1 MAGSLRPDS
10 LLTRMERNQNHMKRL
25 LVCLLSFFWLAALSA
40 HAEDAT
46 EYFNRAMQSSTAN
59 KKIEYLSK
67 ALELDA
73 NLAAAYEKRGI
84 LYYYQEKYDKVIQDF
99 EHYTKL
105 VPDDGEG
112 FRMLAMGYLYRGTYD
127 AAIATFTQALKV
139 DPNLVS
145 ALSYRAEAYR
155 RSGNGDQAVREAT
168 KAIERGGDPR
178 VVADAYITRAKVY
191 REIGRQEQAVA
202 DIRAALQMD
211 PRTWFY
217 RYVSGYA
224 DLEDIRG
231 AGLIAILVIVA
242 VLIFRFRLRAPEK
255 EE

>member
-46 EYFNRAMQSSTAN
+46 EYFTRAMQSSTAN

-105 VPDDGEG
+105 VPDDG
-112 FRMLAMGYLYRGTYD
+112 
-127 AAIATFTQALKV
+127 
-139 DPNLVS
+139 
-145 ALSYRAEAYR
+145 
-155 RSGNGDQAVREAT
+155 
-168 KAIERGGDPR
+168 
-178 VVADAYITRAKVY
+178 
-191 REIGRQEQAVA
+191 
-202 DIRAALQMD
+202 
-211 PRTWFY
+211 
-217 RYVSGYA
+217 
-224 DLEDIRG
+224 
-231 AGLIAILVIVA
+231 
-242 VLIFRFRLRAPEK
+242 
-255 EE
+255 

>member
-1 MAGSLRPDS
+1 MKKLLFCLVSFLSLA
-10 LLTRMERNQNHMKRL
+10 
-25 LVCLLSFFWLAALSA
+25 VLSA

-46 EYFNRAMQSSTAN
+46 EYFKQAMNSSTAN

-67 ALELDA
+67 ALEVDP
-73 NLAAAYEKRGI
+73 NFAAAYEKRGM
-84 LYYYQEKYDKVIQDF
+84 LYYYQERYDKVIQDF
-99 EHYTKL
+99 ENYTRL
-105 VPDDGEG
+105 APNDGEG
-112 FRMLAMGYLYRGTYD
+112 FRMLAMGYLYHGTYD
-127 AAIATFTQALKV
+127 AAIATFTHALKV
-139 DPNLVS
+139 DPSLVS

-155 RSGNGDQAVREAT
+155 RSGNGEEAVREAT
-168 KAIERGGDPR
+168 KAIQRGGDPR

-224 DLEDIRG
+224 NLEEIRG
-231 AGLIAILVIVA
+231 AGLIAIIVLVA
-242 VLIFRFRLRAPEK
+242 VLIFKFRLRAPNK

>member
-1 MAGSLRPDS
+1 
-10 LLTRMERNQNHMKRL
+10 MKRIL
-25 LVCLLSFFWLAALSA
+25 FYLASFIWLAALPA
-40 HAEDAT
+40 HAEDAN
-46 EYFNRAMQSSTAN
+46 EYFNQAMRSSTAN

-67 ALELDA
+67 ALELDP
-73 NLAAAYEKRGI
+73 NLAAAYEKRGM

-99 EHYTKL
+99 ENYTRL
-105 VPDDGEG
+105 VPDDVEG
-112 FRMLAMGYLYRGTYD
+112 FRMLAMGYLYYGTYD

-155 RSGNGDQAVREAT
+155 RSGNGEEAVREAT
-168 KAIERGGDPR
+168 KVIQRGGDPR

-191 REIGRQEQAVA
+191 REIGQQEQAVA
-202 DIRAALQMD
+202 DVRAALKID

-217 RYVSGYA
+217 RYVSDYA
-224 DLEDIRG
+224 NLEDIRG
-231 AGLIAILVIVA
+231 AGLVAILVIVA
-242 VLIFRFRLRAPEK
+242 VLIFKFRLRAPNK

>member
-1 MAGSLRPDS
+1 MPGSLRQNS
-10 LLTRMERNQNHMKRL
+10 SRARMERNQNHMKRL
-25 LVCLLSFFWLAALSA
+25 FVCLISFFWLAALTA

-46 EYFNRAMQSSTAN
+46 GYYKRAMKSSTAN

-67 ALELDA
+67 ALELDP

-99 EHYTKL
+99 ENYTRL
-105 VPDDGEG
+105 MPDDGEG
-112 FRMLAMGYLYRGTYD
+112 FRMLAMGYLYYGTYD
-127 AAIATFTQALKV
+127 AAIASFTHALER
-139 DPNLVS
+139 DPHLLS

-155 RSGNGDQAVREAT
+155 RSGNGEQAVREAT
-168 KAIERGGDPR
+168 KVIQRGGDPR

-191 REIGRQEQAVA
+191 REIGQQEQAVA
-202 DIRAALQMD
+202 DIRAALKMD

-217 RYVSGYA
+217 RYVSDYA
-224 DLEDIRG
+224 SLEDIRG
-231 AGLIAILVIVA
+231 AGLVGILVIVA
-242 VLIFRFRLRAPEK
+242 VLIFKFRLRSPNK